1 MLVAVEAV
9 ATILFLII
17 PPRYQLLTRKILT
30 ALPAATATP
39 LNLLLLTLVIRQ
51 VIVAGVTL
59 VAGAGVG
66 VEVVLE

>member
-1 MLVAVEAV
+1 MLVALEAV

-30 ALPAATATP
+30 ALPAATVTP